1 MKIDN
6 PLFITEKEE
15 WGLIS
20 CNCSQIGAIGCEK
33 NEQKIFPVAS
43 EPPTNLCNLIWHFLI
58 KIRFVFTH
66 ITQTQTQS
74 RKSAL
79 DLFKFMQILNMGPF
93 WFVLLP
99 LLEVGI
105 ETLKV
110 VQNFFMIS
118 RLRERGGFSLHGFK
132 HTEILKWP
140 QFMPG
145 WVNALVFNAFVQ
157 F

>member
-1 MKIDN
+1 MTFFDQNKITY
-6 PLFITEKEE
+6 L
-15 WGLIS
+15 S
-20 CNCSQIGAIGCEK
+20 
-33 NEQKIFPVAS
+33 
-43 EPPTNLCNLIWHFLI
+43 
-58 KIRFVFTH
+58 RFVFTH

-74 RKSAL
+74 RKSAFL

-118 RLRERGGFSLHGFK
+118 RLRERGGFSLHGN
-132 HTEILKWP
+132 TLK
-140 QFMPG
+140 F
-145 WVNALVFNAFVQ
+145 
-157 F
+157 